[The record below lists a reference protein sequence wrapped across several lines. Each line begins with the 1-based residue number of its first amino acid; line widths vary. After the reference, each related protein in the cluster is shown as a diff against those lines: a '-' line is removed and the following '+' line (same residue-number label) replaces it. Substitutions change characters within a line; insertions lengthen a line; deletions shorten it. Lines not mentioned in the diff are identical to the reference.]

1 MSMEIDLS
9 FKPTTTTT
17 LKTEYDL
24 VIIGSGPAGLTA
36 GIYAA
41 RAKLSTLIIEKTVTG
56 GLAASTHWIENYPGY
71 PDGVNGTRLMNEF
84 EAQARKFGA
93 EFLHAEVSGIDCA
106 EQSKILKTA
115 TGNYRSKAIIVATG
129 TVSKKLNIPGEDKFW
144 GRGVSYCATCDGPFF
159 KDKDVVVIGTGSS
172 GLQEGL
178 FLLTFARSI
187 AFVEFLPTMTGE
199 KILQERIEKNPRV
212 TFHLNHEVTA
222 INGTER
228 VESVTVKNRSDNKEF
243 TLPCQGIFIYVGLV
257 PKTEFLMGIV
267 KLDRHG
273 YVITSPNLE
282 TSAPGIFAA
291 GDVRPKPVR
300 QIATASSDGAT
311 AAVMVQLYLENLK

>member
-1 MSMEIDLS
+1 MEFDLS
-9 FKPTTTTT
+9 FKPTPTAP

-36 GIYAA
+36 AIYAA
-41 RAKLSTLIIEKTVTG
+41 RAKLSTLLIEKAVTG

-71 PDGVNGTRLMNEF
+71 PAGVSGTKLMNEF
-84 EAQARKFGA
+84 ETQARKFGA
-93 EFLHAEVSGIDCA
+93 EFLHAEVTGIDSLD
-106 EQSKILKTA
+106 QWKTVKTA
-115 TGNYRSKAIIVATG
+115 TGNYRAKAVIVATG
-129 TVSKKLNIPGEDKFW
+129 TVPKRLNIPGEDRFW

-159 KDKDVVVIGTGSS
+159 KERDIAVIGTGSS

-178 FLLTFARSI
+178 FLLTFVKSI
-187 AFVEFLPTMTGE
+187 TFVEFLPAMTGE
-199 KILQERIEKNPRV
+199 KILQERIAKNPKV

-257 PKTEFLMGIV
+257 PKTEFLKDIV
-267 KLDRHG
+267 ELDRHG
-273 YVITSPNLE
+273 YVVTGPNLE
-282 TSAPGIFAA
+282 TSVPGIFAA
-291 GDVRPKPVR
+291 GDVRQKSVR

-311 AAVMVQLYLENLK
+311 AAVMVQHYLENLK